1 MSTETLTK
9 ENSNTLNRSN
19 LDSTEQKKNSL
30 DSKISNLKI
39 SNLDLNKIQ
48 NQKIKK
54 KEPKICI
61 NTLQQKLRQKEV
73 KEKFENRILYGLFIS
88 AVAVLF
94 YVST

>member
-54 KEPKICI
+54 KNLK
-61 NTLQQKLRQKEV
+61 
-73 KEKFENRILYGLFIS
+73 
-88 AVAVLF
+88 
-94 YVST
+94 YV

>member
-30 DSKISNLKI
+30 DSKI